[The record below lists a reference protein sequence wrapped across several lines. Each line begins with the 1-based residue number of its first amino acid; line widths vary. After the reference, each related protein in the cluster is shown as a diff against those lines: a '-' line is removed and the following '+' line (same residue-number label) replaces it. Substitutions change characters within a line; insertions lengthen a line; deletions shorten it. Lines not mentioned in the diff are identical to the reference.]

1 MRTTID
7 IDDSL
12 LQRLRDDAH
21 RLRIPFRAML
31 HRVLQ
36 RGLEAPERTD
46 GTEATYRTP
55 SVSFGQLREG
65 VDLTKALDLAASL
78 EDEARLAGLNEGR

>member
-7 IDDSL
+7 IDDTL

-21 RLRIPFRAML
+21 RLGIPFRAML

-36 RGLEAPERTD
+36 RGLDEGPSSA
-46 GTEATYRTP
+46 AVTYRTP
-55 SVSFGQLREG
+55 SVKLGQVREG
-65 VDLTKALDLAASL
+65 VNLVKALHLASAL
-78 EDEARLAGLNEGR
+78 DDDEIAHKLSEGR

>member
-21 RLRIPFRAML
+21 RLGIPFRALL

-36 RGLEAPERTD
+36 RGLD
-46 GTEATYRTP
+46 QGTASTAITYRTP
-55 SVSFGQLREG
+55 SVKMGQVREG
-65 VDLTKALDLAASL
+65 VNLVKALQLASAL
-78 EDEARLAGLNEGR
+78 EDDDIALKLSDGR

>member
-21 RLRIPFRAML
+21 RLGIPFRAML

-36 RGLEAPERTD
+36 RGLDAGSASAPPQ
-46 GTEATYRTP
+46 YRTP
-55 SVSFGQLREG
+55 SVKLGQVREG
-65 VDLTKALDLAASL
+65 VNLVKSLQLSAAL
-78 EDEARLAGLNEGR
+78 EDEERAQKLRDGK

>member
-7 IDDSL
+7 IDESL

-21 RLRIPFRAML
+21 RLGIPFRAML

-36 RGLEAPERTD
+36 RGLDEGRAPTV
-46 GTEATYRTP
+46 APYRTP
-55 SVSFGQLREG
+55 SVSMGQLREG
-65 VDLTKALDLAASL
+65 VNVVKSLQLASAL
-78 EDEARLAGLNEGR
+78 EDEVLVEKLRTGR